1 MGVSIRTAKPRAK
14 PYKIGCGH
22 GLFLLINP
30 NGSKLWRF
38 KYRFEGREKTL
49 TFGGYPRRF
58 PGFKSLPSNGSKPM
72 RPRGHT
78 ARLERFGSISTRTFC
93 QPLGVMLSTASNEA
107 A

>member
-49 TFGGYPRRF
+49 TFGAYPLV
-58 PGFKSLPSNGSKPM
+58 SLLNARMQRDAAKLQLLKGIG
-72 RPRGHT
+72 PRTGT
-78 ARLERFGSISTRTFC
+78 QKAGDY
-93 QPLGVMLSTASNEA
+93 PV
-107 A
+107 